1 MNAIVPI
8 SKKKSNLDVHFA
20 ALHKFIIQPYRS
32 NIRIVCNRFE
42 VTISFLAC
50 HNNKILYALSSYNN
64 SKKVSFVLCPIVIF
78 FLASRYHV
86 EIDDNESKLCQRLQS
101 FQAKLNVSVNSN
113 KLIWISTW
121 MRRVLRVFVVS
132 LPTFHLLQ
140 WLSMKY
146 YKIEFVENPKKGW
159 R

>member
-101 FQAKLNVSVNSN
+101 FQAKLNVSFNSN
-113 KLIWISTW
+113 KLI
-121 MRRVLRVFVVS
+121 
-132 LPTFHLLQ
+132 
-140 WLSMKY
+140 
-146 YKIEFVENPKKGW
+146 
-159 R
+159 

>member
-1 MNAIVPI
+1 M
-8 SKKKSNLDVHFA
+8 SN
-20 ALHKFIIQPYRS
+20 
-32 NIRIVCNRFE
+32 
-42 VTISFLAC
+42 
-50 HNNKILYALSSYNN
+50 SY
-64 SKKVSFVLCPIVIF
+64 F

-101 FQAKLNVSVNSN
+101 FHAKLNVSVNSN

-121 MRRVLRVFVVS
+121 MRCVLRVFVVS
-132 LPTFHLLQ
+132 LPTYHLLQ

-159 R
+159 RYWRSMVHLYNSKTLTTVHCLTTLPKSLQTSSQPFYSHQTSL

>member
-1 MNAIVPI
+1 M
-8 SKKKSNLDVHFA
+8 SN
-20 ALHKFIIQPYRS
+20 
-32 NIRIVCNRFE
+32 
-42 VTISFLAC
+42 
-50 HNNKILYALSSYNN
+50 SY
-64 SKKVSFVLCPIVIF
+64 F

-121 MRRVLRVFVVS
+121 MRCVLRVFVVS

-146 YKIEFVENPKKGW
+146 YKIEFVENPKKAW